1 MNQEETIIFIG
12 PSLETSIAIAKLKAN
27 YRPPVR
33 RGDLSKLLESELT
46 VRQVAIIDGEFGQ
59 SLAVSVTEIRS
70 LLQAG
75 IQVFGASSMGA
86 LRAAEC
92 KVLGMRGVGW
102 IYEAYLQGLLQADDE
117 VALLFDPLS
126 KYAVTVPLVNVRW
139 SLELAVKAGAVDVA
153 AQDKLLTIAKNIS
166 FRERTY
172 NALIAGASQ
181 RDLRCEAQNLADF
194 VAVRPLEC
202 DRKRLDALML
212 LDVLKEKYCYV
223 HS

>member
-1 MNQEETIIFIG
+1 MNHEETIIFIG
-12 PSLETSIAIAKLKAN
+12 PSLETSVAAAQLKAN

-33 RGDLSKLLESELT
+33 RGDLSRLLKSRLT

-59 SLAVSVTEIRS
+59 SLAVSVTEIRA

-75 IQVFGASSMGA
+75 VQVFGASSMGA

-92 KVLGMRGVGW
+92 KVLGMIGIGW
-102 IYEAYLQGLLQADDE
+102 IYESYLQGLLQADDE

-126 KYAVTVPLVNVRW
+126 SYAVTVPLVNVRW
-139 SLELAVKAGAVDVA
+139 SLELAVKAGAVDVVA
-153 AQDKLLTIAKNIS
+153 RDQLLAIAKNIS

-172 NALIAGASQ
+172 NALIAAASQ
-181 RDLRCEAQNLADF
+181 RRLRCEAENLADF

-212 LDVLKEKYCYV
+212 LDVLKKEYYYV
-223 HS
+223 HN